1 MERQEH
7 YYRILGIDRSAS
19 GDEIK
24 NAYRRLAKR
33 FHPDVTADPDGERK
47 FKAVAEAYR
56 MLKGYQPRQA
66 PDRRDLHVHGGG
78 EHSTLNNPVDVWFA
92 LFLWP
97 AWTLFWPR

>member
-1 MERQEH
+1 MERQDH

-19 GDEIK
+19 RDEVK
-24 NAYRRLAKR
+24 NAYRRLARR
-33 FHPDVTADPDGERK
+33 FHPDVSSDPDAERK

-56 MLKGYQPRQA
+56 MLKARETGA
-66 PDRRDLHVHGGG
+66 LDRRDLHVHGEG
-78 EHSTLNNPVDVWFA
+78 EHTNLDNPLDVWFA